1 MELRLLE
8 SEKERAAFE
17 RALTQARATKG
28 SGFAEKQRSRLG
40 RVHMAFADLWGV
52 FDETSNTPDR
62 MLAGFAMHSLDLF
75 SQSYPKPDLTHL
87 PPGEV
92 FEVGE
97 LWALSLGAGAAAR
110 HGGFIVL
117 GMQRA
122 TTLLIYPITKPW
134 DLTGNYPDYRAVD
147 APIEWP
153 FAETLGGEKIHVQAM
168 VLDGENLL
176 HRTSS
181 AMRAGFEPLD
191 DGRRIRF
198 DNPLAG
204 AIMQRR
210 MERMQRAVVNRQRL
224 VAAGPSPAVLGQQ
237 DLASLSQQPSA

>member
-8 SEKERAAFE
+8 SEEERNAFE
-17 RALTQARATKG
+17 RALTEARATKG
-28 SGFAEKQRSRLG
+28 SGFTEKQRSRLG
-40 RVHMAFADLWGV
+40 RVHMAFADLWAV
-52 FDETSNTPDR
+52 YDETSSTPDR

-87 PPGEV
+87 PPEGV

-117 GMQRA
+117 GLMGA
-122 TTLLIYPITKPW
+122 TTLLIYPIAKPW

-153 FAETLGGEKIHVQAM
+153 FAETLTGEKIYVQPM
-168 VLDGENLL
+168 ILDGQNLA

-181 AMRAGFEPLD
+181 AMKAGFEMPE
-191 DGRRIRF
+191 GSRRIRF
-198 DNPLAG
+198 ENPLAA
-204 AIMQRR
+204 AIMER
-210 MERMQRAVVNRQRL
+210 RMQRINRAAYSRQRL
-224 VAAGPSPAVLGQQ
+224 VLAQPEAGF
-237 DLASLSQQPSA
+237 LSAK